1 MTKNPLIN
9 ALVASAY
16 VGLVATFINFVPEH
30 HPAIEAIAPMLFLSL
45 FVFSAA
51 MMAYFVTFQPLLL
64 ALSGKV
70 EQGVK
75 LFLQTLGIFA
85 LITLCIVAIS
95 ALLV

>member
-9 ALVASAY
+9 ALTASAY
-16 VGLVATFINFVPEH
+16 VGLVATFITFVPEH
-30 HPAIEAIAPMLFLSL
+30 HPAVEAIAPMLFLSL

-85 LITLCIVAIS
+85 LITLCIVAVS

>member
-9 ALVASAY
+9 ALAASAY

-30 HPAIEAIAPMLFLSL
+30 NPAVEAIAPMLFLSL

-51 MMAYFVTFQPLLL
+51 MMAYLVTFQPLLL
-64 ALSGKV
+64 ALSGKT

-75 LFLQTLGIFA
+75 LFLQTLGVFA
-85 LITLCIVAIS
+85 LITLCIAAVS
-95 ALLV
+95 VLVV